1 MDPNKS
7 AKAQVR
13 ARALAPERWP
23 GSWALWG
30 AARAALRARP
40 PPPSARARR
49 RRAPPPLSH
58 PTLFSHSRTPSPSPS
73 SPTPTQAKDR
83 KKALAK
89 RLGKPIH
96 LDGAYEDVIAQ
107 EVVNPAS
114 IDVSLADVG
123 GLDAIVEDLR
133 RHVITP
139 VRHPEHFRQGLL
151 RAKRGV
157 LLYGP
162 PGTGKTLLAKA
173 LAKECG
179 ACFINLKAS
188 TLLSK
193 WYGDTNKLIHAVWT
207 LAYKIQPTIL
217 FIDEVDAL
225 LGHRRA
231 LEHEATTAMKTEF
244 MQLWEGFE
252 SRPHCNVVV
261 LGATNKRDA
270 LDEAVLRRFSLQ
282 YEVRL
287 PGAAQR
293 EAILRAVLRR
303 HVADV
308 GAEYVEAGLLRD
320 VRAGPARA
328 PAGLGGAA
336 GAGAPPPRAS
346 PVRDVARR
354 TEGFSGSDLA
364 ELCSQA
370 AAIPVHQYL
379 ADTEAA
385 AAAAAR
391 CDDAAAA
398 ALAPRGVVPLSK
410 VHFEATLEVMVP
422 PSRAAQAAQRR
433 AASGGGSGGGRR
445 VGGVGG
451 RGEESRAAAANFAA
465 EVAEGL
471 RRTGAFGPTSGSE
484 EGADR
489 SDDDA

>member
-13 ARALAPERWP
+13 AQVLALELWL
-23 GSWALWG
+23 GVWALWVS
-30 AARAALRARP
+30 ARAARGEQGPPAAAADRALP
-40 PPPSARARR
+40 PPLFALP
-49 RRAPPPLSH
+49 PPPLSH
-58 PTLFSHSRTPSPSPS
+58 ASPPTRPS
-73 SPTPTQAKDR
+73 TQAKDR

-308 GAEYVEAGLLRD
+308 GAEYVEPTLLRD

-328 PAGLGGAA
+328 PAGLGGAN

-379 ADTEAA
+379 ADIEAA

-391 CDDAAAA
+391 GDDAAAA

-433 AASGGGSGGGRR
+433 AARGGVGGSGGGRR
-445 VGGVGG
+445 SGGGG

-484 EGADR
+484 EDADR
-489 SDDDA
+489 SDGDA